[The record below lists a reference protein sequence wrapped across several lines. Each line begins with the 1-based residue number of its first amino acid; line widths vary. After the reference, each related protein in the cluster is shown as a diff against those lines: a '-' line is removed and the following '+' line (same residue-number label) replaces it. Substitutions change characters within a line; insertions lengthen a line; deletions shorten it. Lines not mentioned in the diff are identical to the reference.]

1 MQISRIYSN
10 NTRVFSPIDFNFGE
24 TANRLNV
31 VYGEVHH
38 PRDQKKDSHNL
49 GKTTLI
55 HLIDFLMLR
64 GTSPEQFLVKH
75 AERFKDFV
83 FFIEIALNA
92 GGYATIRRSAAEPNK
107 IALKRYAAR
116 ELDLS
121 EVSGDAWDHVDM
133 SRDDAS
139 KLVDGWLDL
148 KILKPYDYR
157 QAITYFLRT
166 QGDYGDELQLAKF
179 ASGKDRHWKPFVAHL
194 FGFNEAPVEQKYVL
208 DEEIERL
215 KQKQADQQTTVQ
227 FSEDQ
232 LSELQARIGVLQQQV
247 DEIEAGLDAFSF
259 EPEERRILRDVV
271 ETIEREIAEINDRLY
286 NIRYDARQIDTAL
299 EHKDKFDLAEVTE
312 VFEETRVNFP
322 TALKRSYEELVA
334 FNKKVTQERN
344 VALRGR
350 RKELAQEDAQ
360 LLRRKIE
367 LDQNREG
374 QLGVLRST
382 DTFAKFKE
390 LQKDLSRQRAQL
402 VYFEEQRK
410 LLEQVAETARAVRES
425 ERARGRVVDEIKAMV
440 ARPTPVFERF
450 SAVFNSYCQR
460 VLNHDGIFFFRVN
473 ANNNFDY
480 QIGLQLIGQAAATS
494 SLSEGTSY
502 KKLVCA
508 LFDLALLKVYE
519 DSPFFHFVYH
529 DGIFEALDDRK
540 KIALLS
546 IIREQVASKKTQYIL
561 TLIDSDMPRD
571 ADGNRVEFGP
581 DEIVLR
587 LHDDGND
594 GRLFKMSEF

>member
-10 NTRVFSPIDFNFGE
+10 NPRVFSPIDFNFGK

-55 HLIDFLMLR
+55 HLIDFLMLK
-64 GTSPEQFLVKH
+64 GTSSEQFLVKH
-75 AERFKDFV
+75 QERFKDFV
-83 FFIEIALNA
+83 FFIEVELNA
-92 GGYATIRRSAAEPNK
+92 GGFATIRRGPADANR
-107 IALKRYAAR
+107 IALKRHAAR

-121 EVSGDAWDHVDM
+121 EAADDAWDHVDM
-133 SRDDAS
+133 SREDAT

-166 QGDYGDELQLAKF
+166 QGDYSDELQLAKF

-194 FGFNEAPVEQKYVL
+194 FGFNEAPVEQKYAL

-247 DEIEAGLDAFSF
+247 NEIEAGLDAFSF

-286 NIRYDARQIDTAL
+286 NIRYDARQIDMAL
-299 EHKDKFDLAEVTE
+299 EHKDKFDLAEVFE
-312 VFEETRVNFP
+312 VFEETKVNFP
-322 TALKRSYEELVA
+322 TALKRNYEELVA

-344 VALRGR
+344 VALRAR
-350 RKELAQEDAQ
+350 RKELAQEEAK
-360 LLRRKIE
+360 LLKRKIE
-367 LDQNREG
+367 LDQKREG

-382 DTFAKFKE
+382 DTFGKFKE

-425 ERARGRVVDEIKAMV
+425 ERARGRIVDEIKAMV

-480 QIGLQLIGQAAATS
+480 QIGLQLIGQAATTS
-494 SLSEGTSY
+494 SLSEGASY

-519 DSPFFHFVYH
+519 DAPFFHFVYH

-540 KIALLS
+540 KISLLS

-571 ADGNRVEFGP
+571 ADGNKVEFGP